1 AWQSAVTWAIAALM
15 SAPGW
20 KNILITLVP
29 RTDCDSMCSMLLTV
43 VVSARSTIVVM
54 RSCISFGARLPYV
67 QITLMTGMSILGK
80 MSTGIVTMDST
91 PRTAINRASTTNV
104 YGRRRASR
112 TIHMI
117 DAV

>member
-1 AWQSAVTWAIAALM
+1 MTTGTSAALYCRISGGVMPGGSGLVTDWQSAVTWAIAAFT

-54 RSCISFGARLPYV
+54 RSCISVGDRLP
-67 QITLMTGMSILGK
+67 
-80 MSTGIVTMDST
+80 
-91 PRTAINRASTTNV
+91 
-104 YGRRRASR
+104 
-112 TIHMI
+112 
-117 DAV
+117 